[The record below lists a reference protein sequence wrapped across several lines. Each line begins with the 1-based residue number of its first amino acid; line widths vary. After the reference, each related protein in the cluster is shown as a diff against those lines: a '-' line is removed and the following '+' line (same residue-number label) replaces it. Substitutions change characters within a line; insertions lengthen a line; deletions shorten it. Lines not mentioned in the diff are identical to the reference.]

1 MAVDRRD
8 RSAFLFR
15 YTREQDDSALAPSCP
30 RFGSSRG
37 GAANFL
43 LGGPSSNLKEAFFV
57 WNSYIYHRGV
67 ASFFSEGEGQKIISQ
82 FIFG

>member
-1 MAVDRRD
+1 MV
-8 RSAFLFR
+8 FLL
-15 YTREQDDSALAPSCP
+15 YVLT
-30 RFGSSRG
+30 RG

>member
-1 MAVDRRD
+1 M
-8 RSAFLFR
+8 LLH
-15 YTREQDDSALAPSCP
+15 EI
-30 RFGSSRG
+30 RG

>member
-1 MAVDRRD
+1 M
-8 RSAFLFR
+8 RSAL
-15 YTREQDDSALAPSCP
+15 TTVPKLLSSND
-30 RFGSSRG
+30 GSRG

>member
-1 MAVDRRD
+1 MAHYELSRGEIF
-8 RSAFLFR
+8 A
-15 YTREQDDSALAPSCP
+15 
-30 RFGSSRG
+30 SSMTVTIFNCTLKKSSLEIRG

-67 ASFFSEGEGQKIISQ
+67 ASFFSEGEGQNIISQ

>member
-1 MAVDRRD
+1 MDGVVGLGGVVGVIRETGSE
-8 RSAFLFR
+8 RSQVGNA
-15 YTREQDDSALAPSCP
+15 EHEPSS
-30 RFGSSRG
+30 RRG

>member
-1 MAVDRRD
+1 MPYCI
-8 RSAFLFR
+8 FI
-15 YTREQDDSALAPSCP
+15 
-30 RFGSSRG
+30 SSPTIKSLNITANSPWSDLVVIRG

>member
-1 MAVDRRD
+1 M
-8 RSAFLFR
+8 LF
-15 YTREQDDSALAPSCP
+15 
-30 RFGSSRG
+30 RG